1 MLTKYYINS
10 VFCAKYI
17 IMFVNFVIFCLL
29 SVKIMHVITVQYKSR
44 TMYICVNDEV
54 KPIDFNLL
62 SFILDWP
69 NLSLLI
75 LFKYFN
81 CIFTVS
87 LYYLITSH
95 ITTLIYIYNSCILTQ
110 WAQLVSGMFLKD
122 LK

>member
-1 MLTKYYINS
+1 MLTKYYINGA
-10 VFCAKYI
+10 FCAKYI
-17 IMFVNFVIFCLL
+17 TMFVNFVIFCLL
-29 SVKIMHVITVQYKSR
+29 SVKIMHVITVQCKSR
-44 TMYICVNDEV
+44 IMYICVNDKV
-54 KPIDFNLL
+54 KPVDFNLL

-95 ITTLIYIYNSCILTQ
+95 IYNHINIRL
-110 WAQLVSGMFLKD
+110 
-122 LK
+122 